1 MRLGNFFHLI
11 LMLLALPVAQTA
23 GQECA
28 VEEETDAFKCVLE
41 SEENQRF
48 LSSWLDSDN
57 GVSVQPVYYGEVF
70 SNAHGGIATKDSTH
84 YEGLLD
90 LALSL
95 DFEKMNLPM
104 PGKFYVLGQNTHGR
118 SLTANNVGETQIVS
132 NINSLG
138 NITQISELWWEFSLF
153 ENQVTLRAGKQDLSS
168 DFITIDTAADFINS
182 AFGLSPSAGLPTFP
196 APSPAV
202 SLLAEFSPA
211 IGFKVGVWDAYRNDG
226 NGIFSQNGSALIIGE
241 LEYRFTTPAKNLPGK
256 ITLGMTYETSGEVP
270 AGIIPRSFGY
280 YLQFEQVLF
289 RETNCAEGNP
299 QGLSFFAQHYPTNVS
314 GNSPFHAI
322 PEDALAG
329 LTYTGLLRGRDE
341 DVAGAGLGWVQLTQ
355 GGTNEELMLELFY
368 KAKVNETLSMQPDLQ
383 YIKTPSG
390 IHSDA
395 LVVGLRVQLDL

>member
-1 MRLGNFFHLI
+1 VRLDNFFQLI
-11 LMLLALPVAQTA
+11 LMILALPVAQAA

-28 VEEETDAFKCVLE
+28 VEEEAEAFKCVLE
-41 SEENQRF
+41 NEENQRF

-57 GVSVQPVYYGEVF
+57 GISFQPVYYGEVF

-84 YEGLLD
+84 YEGLVD

-95 DFEKMNLPM
+95 DFDKMNLPI
-104 PGKFYVLGQNTHGR
+104 PGKAFVLAQNTHGR
-118 SLTANNVGETQIVS
+118 SLTANYVGETQIVS
-132 NINSLG
+132 NINSLR

-153 ENQVTLRAGKQDLSS
+153 ENKVTLRTGKQDLSTE
-168 DFITIDTAADFINS
+168 FITMDMAADFINS
-182 AFGLSPSAGLPTFP
+182 AFSLSPSAGLPSFP

-211 IGFKVGVWDAYRNDG
+211 IGFKAGVWDAYRNDG
-226 NGIFSQNGSALIIGE
+226 NGAFSQNGSALFIGE

-256 ITLGMTYETSGEVP
+256 ITLGMTYETPGEVP

-280 YLQFEQVLF
+280 YIQFEQVLF
-289 RETNCAEGNP
+289 RETNSTAENP

-314 GNSPFHAI
+314 GNSPFHTI

-329 LTYTGLLRGRDE
+329 ITYTGPLRGRDE
-341 DVAGAGLGWVQLTQ
+341 DVAGAGFGWVQLKQ
-355 GGTNEELMLELFY
+355 GGTNEEVMMELFY
-368 KAKVNETLSMQPDLQ
+368 KAKVNDTLSIQPDLQ